1 MTSSQKNYVIS
12 IIIIIAVAMPMLVH
26 LIQNS
31 LAGINGPDLI
41 YQIVYTPLG
50 LWAIWAAPQGKLYYE
65 FFPEEENTEE

>member
-1 MTSSQKNYVIS
+1 MTNSQKNYAIS
-12 IIIIIAVAMPMLVH
+12 GIIIITVAMPMLVH

-50 LWAIWAAPQGKLYYE
+50 LWGIWAAPLGKLHHE
-65 FFPEEENTEE
+65 FFPEEDAEK